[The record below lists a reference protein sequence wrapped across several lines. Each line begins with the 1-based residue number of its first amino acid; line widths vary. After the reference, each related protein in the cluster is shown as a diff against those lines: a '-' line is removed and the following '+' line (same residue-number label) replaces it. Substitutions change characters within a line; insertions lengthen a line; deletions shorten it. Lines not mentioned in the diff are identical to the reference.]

1 MRVRVRVRV
10 RVNRIWM
17 MKINPFAA
25 GLFALS
31 KFSGKMRESG
41 TSTPISGGK
50 TDEWVKWTKWAF
62 CTKIAQCD
70 HT

>member
-1 MRVRVRVRV
+1 
-10 RVNRIWM
+10 M